1 MLNLDLVFTGSIRLV
16 TLWSTAVYVRL
27 HLPGKL
33 IPKSCGSSAQILHI
47 PSRLE
52 TRLPAKTGIPT
63 QRRGPNAPW
72 FGPGTRVSRSANTA
86 TPSLRSF
93 ARPLALHECVIS
105 SALVWWQLTSGKSL
119 RQHAPPPPPPH
130 LWVPLLTRPLMHRPH
145 VCQAGPS
152 LDCAP
157 ALHQQMQLLHDR

>member
-1 MLNLDLVFTGSIRLV
+1 MIIITDIMLNLDLLFTGSIRLV
-16 TLWSTAVYVRL
+16 TLWSTAAYVRL
-27 HLPGKL
+27 HLPDKL

-93 ARPLALHECVIS
+93 ARPVALHECVIS

-119 RQHAPPPPPPH
+119 RQHAPPHTPPPLRAAANSASNAPTPR
-130 LWVPLLTRPLMHRPH
+130 VPGR
-145 VCQAGPS
+145 A
-152 LDCAP
+152 
-157 ALHQQMQLLHDR
+157 